1 MHALDAL
8 NDEDEE
14 ERLFGPIFDEEQEE
28 NEEDDLISNGEDY
41 YNEDSSTC
49 CNGVTQNKVALQVLI
64 EREMSNSIKIIDYYE
79 KGRDFNT
86 PL

>member
-1 MHALDAL
+1 MDAL

-14 ERLFGPIFDEEQEE
+14 EHLFGPVSDEEQEE
-28 NEEDDLISNGEDY
+28 SEEDDLVSNGEDY
-41 YNEDSSTC
+41 YDEDSGTC

-64 EREMSNSIKIIDYYE
+64 EREMSNSIKIIDYFE
-79 KGRDFNT
+79 KGRVFNT